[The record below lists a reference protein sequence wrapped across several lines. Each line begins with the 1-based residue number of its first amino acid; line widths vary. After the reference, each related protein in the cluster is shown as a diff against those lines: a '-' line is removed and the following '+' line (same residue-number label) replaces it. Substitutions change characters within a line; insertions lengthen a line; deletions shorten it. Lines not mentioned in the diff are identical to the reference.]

1 FPVLLTEFRRAGHA
15 LRIRLKLG
23 SACTCASVADPFCFG
38 EDVAGPGMGGTFAG
52 IVLGDRY
59 SPVVGEDYG
68 DLVDWVHPCV
78 EVVFV
83 ECAAVVVGNE
93 SQ

>member
-1 FPVLLTEFRRAGHA
+1 
-15 LRIRLKLG
+15 
-23 SACTCASVADPFCFG
+23 
-38 EDVAGPGMGGTFAG
+38 MGGTFAG